1 MELRCC
7 FSSKFKAMLMDARQ
21 RNKLNKQDPQG
32 VRNHESVNSPSIP
45 NKEEAVCQDWAARM
59 GGDPTLSSTTNHSG
73 LGAARTAQSLRT
85 PGPTPYLRR
94 ERKEQQQRAGRR
106 WHRAQRLLLQSQY
119 ILEAPLAGDPQP
131 GQHLQRENSAAMC
144 GDPKVLAPAGRRAEA
159 AGAGSA
165 SSRPYPGLGG
175 ARPSPAPPPT
185 PAGRN
190 DTAQSAAH
198 TWLPRRPGI
207 SARAPR
213 ATPSGAWPGAR
224 IWAQPPP
231 SHLRPVSQSHRRPPC
246 SSRER
251 APGPRPS
258 PAASGVRRG
267 PLGLRKTA
275 EGASVLPGGGQRQR
289 KTSLTLFSI

>member
-1 MELRCC
+1 MMEPRCC
-7 FSSKFKAMLMDARQ
+7 FSSKFKATLMDTRQ
-21 RNKLNKQDPQG
+21 NNNLNKQDPQR

-45 NKEEAVCQDWAARM
+45 DKEEAVCQDWAART
-59 GGDPTLSSTTNHSG
+59 GGDPTPSSTPHSG
-73 LGAARTAQSLRT
+73 LGAARTARSLRT

-106 WHRAQRLLLQSQY
+106 WHRAQRLLLQSQN

-131 GQHLQRENSAAMC
+131 GQHLRRGNRAARC
-144 GDPKVLAPAGRRAEA
+144 RDPEVRAPAGRRAEPT
-159 AGAGSA
+159 GAGSA
-165 SSRPYPGLGG
+165 SSRPYTGLGG
-175 ARPSPAPPPT
+175 AWPSPAPPPT

-207 SARAPR
+207 LVRAPR
-213 ATPSGAWPGAR
+213 ATPSGARSRAR

-231 SHLRPVSQSHRRPPC
+231 SHPRPVSQSHRRPPC

-258 PAASGVRRG
+258 PPR
-267 PLGLRKTA
+267 L
-275 EGASVLPGGGQRQR
+275 
-289 KTSLTLFSI
+289 

>member
-1 MELRCC
+1 MKSSEKPRVNLTHEQDEQSSWIIRMMELRCC

-175 ARPSPAPPPT
+175 ARPSSPC
-185 PAGRN
+185 
-190 DTAQSAAH
+190 AQMNGH
-198 TWLPRRPGI
+198 QLGVKELPSSCSTDRR
-207 SARAPR
+207 AF
-213 ATPSGAWPGAR
+213 AT
-224 IWAQPPP
+224 
-231 SHLRPVSQSHRRPPC
+231 
-246 SSRER
+246 
-251 APGPRPS
+251 
-258 PAASGVRRG
+258 
-267 PLGLRKTA
+267 
-275 EGASVLPGGGQRQR
+275 
-289 KTSLTLFSI
+289 